1 MQLGPVTELDRRN
14 KTTSKNFDNDAI
26 SAYCDVIVI
35 LPLYGQFGA
44 IRKPDFGRIVYRKP
58 DFGRIVCKTHI
69 FINSNLFSYKTENR
83 TKKF

>member
-26 SAYCDVIVI
+26 SAYCYVIVI

-44 IRKPDFGRIVYRKP
+44 IRMPDFGRIVY
-58 DFGRIVCKTHI
+58 KTHI
-69 FINSNLFSYKTENR
+69 FINSNIFSYKTENR